1 MSDTRPP
8 CRSCA
13 SMLAD
18 FSLFDTLKSEA
29 GVDISQTAQDFYS
42 AVDHGCGVCSAIHK
56 MASQSRKRSLSAPFC
71 RRPQSPSSASRNL
84 IKNIR
89 LGTTRPDSY
98 DFTFIQVAIW
108 SAENRFDLDQV
119 FDIEAQEGK
128 YTRCKAWR

>member
-42 AVDHGCGVCSAIHK
+42 AVDHGCGVCPAIHE
-56 MASQSRKRSLSAPFC
+56 MASQSRERSLSAPFC
-71 RRPQSPSSASRNL
+71 RRPQSPSSGRRNL

-89 LGTTRPDSY
+89 LGATRPDSY

-108 SAENRFDLDQV
+108 SAENRFDLAQV
-119 FDIEAQEGK
+119 FG
-128 YTRCKAWR
+128 